1 MSGFRVIESGLRGFP
16 PVANS
21 KRKIP
26 VWIGLK
32 QRLGAPRK
40 QLKLYFKNS
49 INFSLTYN

>member
-26 VWIGLK
+26 VLDRVKTEAWSASETAEII
-32 QRLGAPRK
+32 
-40 QLKLYFKNS
+40 F
-49 INFSLTYN
+49 